1 MSAAVLRLRE
11 WCVSVPRPLPIY
23 HMLSRRRRRRRRECV
38 SKLHQNFSLQK
49 HKRLLFLSHLQMSH
63 QLALKQCD
71 RWSDGFFVRHPEA
84 VVAPL
89 GDEAALKCV
98 LRFPAERLRWRKD
111 GRLLPPPN
119 ATADAAA
126 AAQHAHPHAH
136 AHAHPHQGP

>member
-1 MSAAVLRLRE
+1 MLRNLR
-11 WCVSVPRPLPIY
+11 CIGGDFIHL
-23 HMLSRRRRRRRRECV
+23 LQRRG
-38 SKLHQNFSLQK
+38 
-49 HKRLLFLSHLQMSH
+49 
-63 QLALKQCD
+63 
-71 RWSDGFFVRHPEA
+71 WSDGFFVRHPEA